1 MQIFSGYIKMAYSL
15 VKKNIILK
23 GGKTVSEFYYFNS
36 KKADG
41 TYTEP
46 TDPMNEEAIKGQAG
60 LIFDMRLLQQ
70 AQLKY
75 GSKILPDRINVVTGL
90 YDKMAIQVLDFMN
103 RIIWEVPPTN
113 NAGAY
118 RDNVGV
124 LTGEPLSR
132 AFQLGMQLGADLKK
146 YDEYVLELH
155 FPTAI
160 LQKGLQWEK
169 RNYLEDIN
177 KTKDL
182 SSFEK
187 SSKKNKK

>member
-1 MQIFSGYIKMAYSL
+1 MAYSL
-15 VKKNIILK
+15 VKRNIVLK
-23 GGKTVSEFYYFNS
+23 GGKTVSEFYYFDS
-36 KKADG
+36 ERADG
-41 TYTEP
+41 TYAEP
-46 TDPMNEEAIKGQAG
+46 TDPINEEAIKGQAG
-60 LIFDMRLLQQ
+60 LVFDMRLLQQ

-75 GSKILPDRINVVTGL
+75 GSKILPERINVITGL
-90 YDKMAIQVLDFMN
+90 YGDIARSALRFMN
-103 RIIWEVPPTN
+103 KILWEVSPITPAT
-113 NAGAY
+113 GAY
-118 RDNVGV
+118 EDNVGV

-132 AFQLGMQLGADLKK
+132 AFQLGMQMGADLKK
-146 YDEYVLELH
+146 YSEYVLELH
-155 FPTAI
+155 FPTSI

>member
-1 MQIFSGYIKMAYSL
+1 MAYSL
-15 VKKNIILK
+15 VKKTKIVLK
-23 GGKTVSEFYYFNS
+23 DEKTINEFYYFDS

-41 TYTEP
+41 TYTEK
-46 TDPMNEEAIKGQAG
+46 TDPMNEEAIKREAG
-60 LIFDMRLLQQ
+60 LVFDMRLLQQ

-75 GSKILPDRINVVTGL
+75 GSKILPDRINVVKEL
-90 YDKMAIQVLDFMN
+90 YDDMAKAVLNFMN
-103 RIIWEVPPTN
+103 RIIWEVPPTDD
-113 NAGAY
+113 AGAY
-118 RDNVGV
+118 AGKVGV
-124 LTGEPLSR
+124 LTGESLSR
-132 AFQLGMQLGADLKK
+132 AFQLGMQLGADIKK
-146 YDEYVLELH
+146 YEEYVLELH
-155 FPTAI
+155 FPTSI